1 MFSKDA
7 VSARMVK
14 STASSKWALAYLNGR
29 AKSFRNGNTPIAGV
43 SGSIAMAR
51 RFDVSD
57 SAIAAVLRK
66 WNLSWD
72 PGTGALNGTARES

>member
-1 MFSKDA
+1 
-7 VSARMVK
+7 MVK
-14 STASSKWALAYLNGR
+14 STVSSKWALAYLNGR
-29 AKSFRNGNTPIAGV
+29 AKSFRNGNTPIASV

-57 SAIAAVLRK
+57 SAITAVLRQ

-72 PGTGALNGTARES
+72 PGTGALDGTVYES